1 MGHQMLALHT
11 RDLVEGVH
19 PGGIHVQHTGVVQQR
34 GSGQRHAITFAQA
47 TFQPQKNGHHHHL
60 QAVLEKAWPLVAHDG
75 EFEGNRIG
83 QRHGAQ
89 RRQQLACRTQGLR
102 QHLGQD
108 ALFGQILPGCNQRR
122 HIHRI
127 LDREVPI
134 DGFAQLVLHQPVVKA
149 AVDAGPFFHQLDA
162 VVGIDGVLG
171 YYRTPVGHVGERTQ
185 VVRAVRGSGRQ
196 EWICHAENSKGTA
209 VNIRPWTADFT
220 GKRPACAGPS

>member
-1 MGHQMLALHT
+1 M
-11 RDLVEGVH
+11 
-19 PGGIHVQHTGVVQQR
+19 QHTGVMQQR

-89 RRQQLACRTQGLR
+89 RRQQLAGRTQGLR

-171 YYRTPVGHVGERTQ
+171 HHRAPVGHVGERTQ

>member
-1 MGHQMLALHT
+1 MGWATKCLRCTPVTLLRGSIQ
-11 RDLVEGVH
+11 D
-19 PGGIHVQHTGVVQQR
+19 GIHVQHTGVMQQR

-89 RRQQLACRTQGLR
+89 RRQQLAGRTQGLR

-171 YYRTPVGHVGERTQ
+171 YHRTPVGHVGERTQ

-196 EWICHAENSKGTA
+196 KWISHAETSNGTA
-209 VNIRPWTADFT
+209 LNIRP
-220 GKRPACAGPS
+220 

>member
-1 MGHQMLALHT
+1 M
-11 RDLVEGVH
+11 
-19 PGGIHVQHTGVVQQR
+19 QHTGVVQQR

-75 EFEGNRIG
+75 ELEGNGIG
-83 QRHGAQ
+83 QRNGAQ
-89 RRQQLACRTQGLR
+89 RRQQLAGRTQGLR
-102 QHLGQD
+102 QHLGQCIVLD
-108 ALFGQILPGCNQRR
+108 QIPPRCDQCR

-171 YYRTPVGHVGERTQ
+171 YHRTPVGHVGERTQ

-196 EWICHAENSKGTA
+196 KWISHAETSNGTA
-209 VNIRPWTADFT
+209 LNIRP
-220 GKRPACAGPS
+220 

>member
-1 MGHQMLALHT
+1 MGHQVLALHA

-171 YYRTPVGHVGERTQ
+171 YHRTPVGHVGERTQ

-196 EWICHAENSKGTA
+196 EWICHAETSNGTA
-209 VNIRPWTADFT
+209 LNIRP
-220 GKRPACAGPS
+220 

>member
-1 MGHQMLALHT
+1 M
-11 RDLVEGVH
+11 
-19 PGGIHVQHTGVVQQR
+19 QHTGVMQQR

-75 EFEGNRIG
+75 EFEGNGIG
-83 QRHGAQ
+83 QRNGAQ
-89 RRQQLACRTQGLR
+89 RRQQLAGRTQGLR

-171 YYRTPVGHVGERTQ
+171 YHRTPVGHVGERTQ

-196 EWICHAENSKGTA
+196 KWISHAETSNGTA
-209 VNIRPWTADFT
+209 LNIRP
-220 GKRPACAGPS
+220 

>member
-1 MGHQMLALHT
+1 M
-11 RDLVEGVH
+11 
-19 PGGIHVQHTGVVQQR
+19 QHTGVMQQR

-60 QAVLEKAWPLVAHDG
+60 QAVLEKAGPLVAHDG
-75 EFEGNRIG
+75 ELEGNGIG
-83 QRHGAQ
+83 QRNGAQ

-171 YYRTPVGHVGERTQ
+171 HHRAPVGHVGERTQ

-196 EWICHAENSKGTA
+196 KWISHAETSNGTA
-209 VNIRPWTADFT
+209 LNIRP
-220 GKRPACAGPS
+220 

>member
-1 MGHQMLALHT
+1 M
-11 RDLVEGVH
+11 
-19 PGGIHVQHTGVVQQR
+19 QHTGVMQQR

-60 QAVLEKAWPLVAHDG
+60 QAVLEKAGPLVAHDG

-171 YYRTPVGHVGERTQ
+171 HHRAPVGHVGERTQ

>member
-1 MGHQMLALHT
+1 M
-11 RDLVEGVH
+11 
-19 PGGIHVQHTGVVQQR
+19 QHTGVMQQR

-47 TFQPQKNGHHHHL
+47 TFQPQKNGLHHHL

-122 HIHRI
+122 HIHR
-127 LDREVPI
+127 LLERMS
-134 DGFAQLVLHQPVVKA
+134 
-149 AVDAGPFFHQLDA
+149 AV
-162 VVGIDGVLG
+162 
-171 YYRTPVGHVGERTQ
+171 
-185 VVRAVRGSGRQ
+185 
-196 EWICHAENSKGTA
+196 
-209 VNIRPWTADFT
+209 
-220 GKRPACAGPS
+220 

>member
-1 MGHQMLALHT
+1 M
-11 RDLVEGVH
+11 
-19 PGGIHVQHTGVVQQR
+19 QHTGVMQQR

-60 QAVLEKAWPLVAHDG
+60 QAVLEKAGPLVAHDG
-75 EFEGNRIG
+75 ELEGNGIG
-83 QRHGAQ
+83 QRNGAQ
-89 RRQQLACRTQGLR
+89 RRQQLAGRTQGLR
-102 QHLGQD
+102 QHLGQCIVLD
-108 ALFGQILPGCNQRR
+108 QIPPRSDQCR

-127 LDREVPI
+127 LDRQVPI

>member
-1 MGHQMLALHT
+1 M
-11 RDLVEGVH
+11 
-19 PGGIHVQHTGVVQQR
+19 QQR

-60 QAVLEKAWPLVAHDG
+60 QAVLEKAGPLVAHDG
-75 EFEGNRIG
+75 ELEGNGIG
-83 QRHGAQ
+83 QRNGAQ
-89 RRQQLACRTQGLR
+89 RRQQLAGRTQGLR

-149 AVDAGPFFHQLDA
+149 AVDADPFFHQLDA

-171 YYRTPVGHVGERTQ
+171 HHRAPVGHVGERTQ

-196 EWICHAENSKGTA
+196 MDLSCGKLQRDCL
-209 VNIRPWTADFT
+209 NIRPWTADFT

>member
-60 QAVLEKAWPLVAHDG
+60 QAVLEKAGPLVAHDG
-75 EFEGNRIG
+75 ELEGNRIG
-83 QRHGAQ
+83 QRNGAQ
-89 RRQQLACRTQGLR
+89 RRQQLAGRTQGLR
-102 QHLGQD
+102 QHLGQGIVLD
-108 ALFGQILPGCNQRR
+108 QIPPRSDQCR

-171 YYRTPVGHVGERTQ
+171 YHRTPVGHVGERTQ

-196 EWICHAENSKGTA
+196 KWISHAETSNGTA
-209 VNIRPWTADFT
+209 LNIRP
-220 GKRPACAGPS
+220 

>member
-60 QAVLEKAWPLVAHDG
+60 QAVLEKAGPLVAHDG

-196 EWICHAENSKGTA
+196 KWISHAETSNGTA
-209 VNIRPWTADFT
+209 LNIRP
-220 GKRPACAGPS
+220 

>member
-1 MGHQMLALHT
+1 M
-11 RDLVEGVH
+11 
-19 PGGIHVQHTGVVQQR
+19 QHTGVMQQR

-60 QAVLEKAWPLVAHDG
+60 QAVLEKAGPLVAHDG

-89 RRQQLACRTQGLR
+89 RRQQLAGRTQGLR

-171 YYRTPVGHVGERTQ
+171 HHRAPVGHVGERTQ